1 MKILLRLQHFP
12 FIFPQIPEKVTE
24 EEMKERE
31 KQERGIYNIGNYR
44 Q

>member
-12 FIFPQIPEKVTE
+12 FIFPQILEKVAE
-24 EEMKERE
+24 EEIKERE
-31 KQERGIYNIGNYR
+31 KQKRGTYNIGNYR